1 MAYSLFGTT
10 ELLLSYVQYWL
21 KLLQA
26 TVDFKGKLN
35 LHNKIFK
42 GIQDSAECKAEISTC
57 AEPIS
62 FDRYHNYITVVVIM
76 DPLQMNILPVTRT
89 MIC

>member
-1 MAYSLFGTT
+1 M
-10 ELLLSYVQYWL
+10 
-21 KLLQA
+21 
-26 TVDFKGKLN
+26 DFKGKLN